1 MGEIPATTD
10 KLASPANGNAIEAER
25 LDVAFAPGL
34 PPALN
39 DMKFHVPRHK
49 ISYLVGPSG
58 IGKSTLIKVIIGKL
72 KPMRGTIKVLGT
84 AMDTALEPQ
93 VQELRRQ
100 MGILYQNGALF
111 QSINLVENVMFP
123 LVERRM
129 CGEDEAY
136 RRAMDALAKVGLDHR
151 AKGMPDQ
158 LSGGQ
163 RKRGGLARALVIRP
177 KLLLCDEP
185 SSGLDPVTSAEID
198 ELILELQ
205 RNDPELTTVVIS
217 HDLDS
222 IKQIAEHV
230 VFLHYGRIPGMAK
243 VYREG
248 ARDEVLKD
256 PDPIIRG
263 FFDRL
268 PGSSGR
274 PRGVPA
280 PEVKR

>member
-1 MGEIPATTD
+1 MSDATATT
-10 KLASPANGNAIEAER
+10 NGNAIEADR

-49 ISYLVGPSG
+49 ITYIVGPSG

-72 KPMRGTIKVLGT
+72 RPMRGTIKVLGT
-84 AMDTALEPQ
+84 ALESALEGQ
-93 VQELRRQ
+93 VQEIRQ
-100 MGILYQNGALF
+100 RMGILYQNGALF
-111 QSINLVENVMFP
+111 QAISLVENVMFP
-123 LVERRM
+123 LIERGI
-129 CGEDEAY
+129 CGEDEA
-136 RRAMDALAKVGLDHR
+136 RSRSLDALAKVGLDHR
-151 AKGMPDQ
+151 ANAMPDQ

-163 RKRGGLARALVIRP
+163 RKRGGLARALVPKP

-198 ELILELQ
+198 ELVVELQ
-205 RNDPELTTVVIS
+205 KNDPDLTTVVIS

-222 IKQIAEHV
+222 IRQVAEHI
-230 VFLHYGRIPGMAK
+230 VFLHYGRMPGMAK

-248 ARDEVLKD
+248 PRDEVLHD

-274 PRGVPA
+274 PRKAPKPEGV
-280 PEVKR
+280 R

>member
-1 MGEIPATTD
+1 MSETPAST
-10 KLASPANGNAIEAER
+10 NGNAIEAAH

-39 DMKFHVPRHK
+39 DMTFRVPSRR

-72 KPMRGTIKVLGT
+72 RPQRGTIRVLGT
-84 AMDTALEPQ
+84 ALETAREEQ
-93 VQELRRQ
+93 IQELRRQ

-123 LVERRM
+123 LIEGKR
-129 CGEDEAY
+129 CDEAEA
-136 RRAMDALAKVGLDHR
+136 RRLAMDALAKVGLDHR
-151 AKGMPDQ
+151 ATGMPDQ

-163 RKRGGLARALVIRP
+163 RKRGGLARALVTRP

-198 ELILELQ
+198 ELIVELQ
-205 RNDPELTTVVIS
+205 KKDPEMTIVVIS

-222 IKQIAEHV
+222 IKRIADHI
-230 VFLHYGRIPGMAK
+230 VFLHYGRRPGMAR

-248 ARDEVLKD
+248 AREEVLKD
-256 PDPIIRG
+256 PDPILRG

-274 PRGVPA
+274 PKAIPT

>member
-1 MGEIPATTD
+1 MSEAPAGTT
-10 KLASPANGNAIEAER
+10 NGNAIEADH

-39 DMKFHVPRHK
+39 DMTFHIPRHR

-72 KPMRGTIKVLGT
+72 KPQRGTIQVLGT
-84 AMDTALEPQ
+84 RLETALEAQ
-93 VQELRRQ
+93 IQEIRRQ

-123 LVERRM
+123 LIERDI
-129 CGEDEAY
+129 CSEEEAR
-136 RRAMDALAKVGLDHR
+136 RRAMEALWKVGLDFR
-151 AKGMPDQ
+151 ATNMPDQ

-163 RKRGGLARALVIRP
+163 RKRGGLARALVTKP

-205 RNDPELTTVVIS
+205 KNDPELTTVVIS

-222 IKQIAEHV
+222 IKQIADHV
-230 VFLHYGRIPGMAK
+230 VFLHYGRMPGMAR

-248 ARDEVLKD
+248 PREEILKD

-274 PRGVPA
+274 PKGTAA